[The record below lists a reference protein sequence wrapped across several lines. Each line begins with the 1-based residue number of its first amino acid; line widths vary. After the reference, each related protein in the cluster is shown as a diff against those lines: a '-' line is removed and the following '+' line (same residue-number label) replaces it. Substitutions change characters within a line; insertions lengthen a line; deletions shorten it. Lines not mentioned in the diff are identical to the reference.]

1 MLGIEFSHTQHGAH
15 RRPSTMGRR
24 APTPASFTNH
34 WASGCLHARPPPSQ
48 DSLDLGNKAGEGSPG
63 ASPYLVGPPA
73 QTLTLQKTPMVLKP
87 APTPGTARPAPS
99 TRRIRKV
106 TCTVYCSLPLYHT
119 PLNGVNF
126 LIIYIKINIYKY
138 IYKLFKTVKNSYEI
152 IKKKTHS
159 DVQNIIFYFLLDCEC
174 LAPALCLPPTPLHP
188 HPCPCVLYVPQM
200 DERWR

>member
-1 MLGIEFSHTQHGAH
+1 MLGIEVNHTQHGAH
-15 RRPSTMGRR
+15 QRPSTVGRGPQR
-24 APTPASFTNH
+24 QPASPIKSH
-34 WASGCLHARPPPSQ
+34 WASGRLHAQPPPSQ
-48 DSLDLGNKAGEGSPG
+48 DSLDLGKKAGEGSPG
-63 ASPYLVGPPA
+63 ASPYLVGPLA

-152 IKKKTHS
+152 IKKNT
-159 DVQNIIFYFLLDCEC
+159 F
-174 LAPALCLPPTPLHP
+174 
-188 HPCPCVLYVPQM
+188 
-200 DERWR
+200 